1 MTDQPRDD
9 TIEDRSPGEITCR
22 ESVEMVSLMR
32 DHELGAKDELRLAL
46 HIQACP
52 RCHIAG
58 RQFEQLFDTLDE
70 LLVRKRGRT

>member
-1 MTDQPRDD
+1 MTHQPCDD
-9 TIEDRSPGEITCR
+9 TVEDRSPGGITCR
-22 ESVEMVSLMR
+22 ESVRMVSLLR

-58 RQFEQLFDTLDE
+58 RQFEQLFDALDE
-70 LLVRKRGRT
+70 LLVRKRDQT